1 MTNTDNTALK
11 TQARTAGFLF
21 LVWIITGLFGL
32 MYIPAKID
40 MRGDA
45 AGTARNIL
53 ANEFLFRAGVVVDL
67 AGAAVWILLVLAF
80 YRLFRG
86 GDAFQARLL
95 VAFVLVQ
102 IPAVLV
108 TDACSLLALVLL
120 KGESFK
126 VFELAQRQELAVV
139 FLTVNTSVTL
149 VLEFFWGLWLLP
161 LALLTY
167 RSGFL
172 PRFLGIWLFANG
184 LAYLVLCF
192 TGILFPSHSE
202 TVYQIAFPVFF
213 GEMALMLWLVVKG
226 AEYNR
231 SPMNKHEY
239 EN

>member
-1 MTNTDNTALK
+1 MTNTDNIALK
-11 TQARTAGFLF
+11 TRARTAGFLF

-32 MYIPAKID
+32 MYIPAKIN

-45 AGTARNIL
+45 ADTARNIL
-53 ANEFLFRAGVVVDL
+53 ANEFLFRTGVVVDL
-67 AGAAVWILLVLAF
+67 AGAAIWILLVLAF
-80 YRLFRG
+80 YRLFRQVHE
-86 GDAFQARLL
+86 FQAKLL

-102 IPAVLV
+102 IPVV
-108 TDACSLLALVLL
+108 FMTDACNMVALMLF
-120 KGESFK
+120 KGDLMK
-126 VFELAQRQELAVV
+126 ALDLAQRQELAAV
-139 FLTVNTSVTL
+139 FLKVNTSVTL

-184 LAYLVLCF
+184 FAYLIVCL
-192 TGILFPSHSE
+192 TGILFPLYSD

-213 GEMALMLWLVVKG
+213 GEMALMLWLVIRG
-226 AEYNR
+226 AKDNGAQ
-231 SPMNKHEY
+231 MKKHEY

>member
-1 MTNTDNTALK
+1 MTNNDITALK

-21 LVWIITGLFGL
+21 LVWIITGLFSL
-32 MYIPAKID
+32 MYLPAKID
-40 MRGDA
+40 TRGEA
-45 AGTARNIL
+45 ADTARNIL
-53 ANEFLFRAGVVVDL
+53 ANEFLFRTGVLVDL
-67 AGAAVWILLVLAF
+67 AGAAIWIWLVLAF

-86 GDAFQARLL
+86 GSAFQARLL

-102 IPAVLV
+102 IPAALV

-120 KGESFK
+120 KGEALKTFDL
-126 VFELAQRQELAVV
+126 VQRQELAAV
-139 FLTVNTSVTL
+139 FLKVNTSVTL

-172 PRFLGIWLFANG
+172 PRFLGIWLFVNG

-192 TGILFPSHSE
+192 TGILYPSYSE

-213 GEMALMLWLVVKG
+213 GEMALMLWLVIKG

-231 SPMNKHEY
+231 LPMSKHEY